1 MYKLIA
7 SDLDGT
13 LLQNDKSLSQEND
26 QAIYK
31 IVEKGVHFVPCSGRG
46 VFEIPTYVR
55 EHPAVRYVIG
65 GDGSMLYDR
74 VTGEQTIWGMERD
87 VKAEVLDIF
96 SKYQVSLSI
105 RYKGECYVKA
115 DEHDVDTYRSYRY
128 DDAYIDFLYAFS
140 HPVDDFDTFCRD
152 LDEIE
157 MICAFFK
164 TDEEWK
170 ACQARMDALN
180 SVQTAIC
187 NDNSFE
193 VFSANAGKGKAML
206 HLASKLGIDQSETI
220 AVGDTINDRTSVE
233 TAGLGLAMGN
243 AYEELKAIA
252 DEVVCR
258 NDEHVAPYI
267 LERYL

>member
-13 LLQNDKSLSQEND
+13 LLQDDKSLSREND
-26 QAIYK
+26 QAIYE
-31 IVEKGVHFVPCSGRG
+31 IVKKGVHFVPCSGRG

-65 GDGSMLYDR
+65 GDGSMIYDR
-74 VTGEQTIWGMERD
+74 ETGEQTIWGMPKE
-87 VKAEVLDIF
+87 VVQTVLDI
-96 SKYQVSLSI
+96 YADYDVSLSV
-105 RYKGECYVKA
+105 RYKGECYVRA
-115 DEHDVDTYRSYRY
+115 DEHDPDIYRSYRY
-128 DDAYIDFLYAFS
+128 DDAYIDFLFTFS
-140 HPVDDFDTFCRD
+140 HQVDDFDAFCRG

-170 ACQARMDALN
+170 ACQARMDALS

-206 HLASKLGIDQSETI
+206 HLAAKLGIDQSETI
-220 AVGDTINDRTSVE
+220 AVGDTINDHTSVKA
-233 TAGLGLAMGN
+233 AGLGLAMGN

-258 NDEHVAPYI
+258 NDEHVAMYI
-267 LERYL
+267 LNHYL

>member
-13 LLQNDKSLSQEND
+13 LLQDDKSLSKEND
-26 QAIYK
+26 QAMFEIAK
-31 IVEKGVHFVPCSGRG
+31 KGVHFVPCSGRS

-65 GDGSMLYDR
+65 GDGSMIYDR
-74 VTGEQTIWGMERD
+74 ETGEQTIFGMPKE
-87 VKAEVLDIF
+87 VVQTVLDI
-96 SKYQVSLSI
+96 YAEYDVSLSV
-105 RYKGECYVKA
+105 RYKGKCYVRA
-115 DEHDVDTYRSYRY
+115 DEHDVDIYRSYRY

-140 HPVDDFDTFCRD
+140 HQVEDFNAFCRR

-170 ACQARMDALN
+170 SCQARMDALDT
-180 SVQTAIC
+180 VQTAVC

-193 VFSANAGKGKAML
+193 VFSIDAGKGKAML
-206 HLASKLGIDQSETI
+206 RLAETLGIDQSETI
-220 AVGDTINDRTSVE
+220 AVGDTINDRTSVQA
-233 TAGLGLAMGN
+233 AGLGLAMGN
-243 AYEELKAIA
+243 GYEEIKAIA
-252 DEVVCR
+252 DAVVCR
-258 NDEHVAPYI
+258 NDEHVA
-267 LERYL
+267 RYLLEHYL

>member
-13 LLQNDKSLSQEND
+13 LLQDDKSLSAEND
-26 QAIYK
+26 RAICD

-46 VFEIPTYVR
+46 VFEIPTYIR

-74 VTGEQTIWGMERD
+74 VTGEQTIWGMEGD
-87 VKAEVLDIF
+87 AKNAVLDMF
-96 SKYQVSLSI
+96 TQYDVSLSI
-105 RYKGECYVKA
+105 RYKGECYVRT
-115 DEHDVDTYRSYRY
+115 DEHNVDTYRSYRY

-140 HPVDDFDTFCRD
+140 HQVDDFDAFVRD

-164 TDEEWK
+164 TDEELEE
-170 ACQARMDALN
+170 CQARLDAMS
-180 SVQTAIC
+180 SVQTAVC
-187 NDNSFE
+187 NNNSFE

-206 HLASKLGIDQSETI
+206 HLANKLGIGQSETI
-220 AVGDTINDRTSVE
+220 AVGDTINDRTSVQA
-233 TAGLGLAMGN
+233 AGLGLAMGN
-243 AYEELKAIA
+243 AYEELKALA

-258 NDEHVAPYI
+258 NDEHVARYI
-267 LERYL
+267 LEHYL